1 MRVFVF
7 RRDRYRC
14 VRCKKAGQLHGHHV
28 RSIAL
33 HPNEDIAFHLDPEW
47 IVTLCRRCHY
57 DKRTHPFSPKTKLQL
72 EHAAWDR
79 AVREL

>member
-1 MRVFVF
+1 MF

-14 VRCKKAGQLHGHHV
+14 VRCKKAGQLHAHHLRPV
-28 RSIAL
+28 AL
-33 HPNEDIAFHLDPEW
+33 HPDEDHFDPVW

-57 DKRTHPFSPKTKLQL
+57 DKRTHPFIPKTQYQRDV
-72 EHAAWDR
+72 AAWDR